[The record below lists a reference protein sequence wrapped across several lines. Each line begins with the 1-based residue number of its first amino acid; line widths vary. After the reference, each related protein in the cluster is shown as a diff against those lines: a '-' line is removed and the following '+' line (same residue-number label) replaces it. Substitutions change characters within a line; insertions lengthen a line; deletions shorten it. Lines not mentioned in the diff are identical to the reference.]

1 MPFPWHASQC
11 PTCFLDQPIQI
22 ISGHAVICQKHI
34 HNRVA
39 EQVVQRRFA
48 PALVHREF
56 PGVLWLIRG
65 SLKAKTTNE
74 NPIFIAL
81 SVEANSGMDSGD
93 LAHPTAGGGPRR
105 GAPVWHQY
113 LERRVG

>member
-1 MPFPWHASQC
+1 M
-11 PTCFLDQPIQI
+11 QI
-22 ISGHAVICQKHI
+22 IPGHEVTSQKHI

-65 SLKAKTTNE
+65 SLKAKNTNE
-74 NPIFIAL
+74 NPIFIAS
-81 SVEANSGMDSGD
+81 SVEATSGMDSGD
-93 LAHPTAGGGPRR
+93 LADPTAGGGRPR
-105 GAPVWHQY
+105 GPPAAAPRLY
-113 LERRVG
+113 RPDG